1 MRYEVT
7 VTLHIEAE
15 SENQADNRAHGIIN
29 YGGCNDEYFLGWDLE
44 EIEEARAKRRSDDY
58 TPGVKQGAPAE

>member
-15 SENQADNRAHGIIN
+15 SKEQADNRAFGVVN
-29 YGGCNDEYFLGWDLE
+29 YGGCNDEYFLGLDLE
-44 EIEEARAKRRSDDY
+44 EIEEA
-58 TPGVKQGAPAE
+58 P

>member
-7 VTLHIEAE
+7 VTLYIEAE

-44 EIEEARAKRRSDDY
+44 EIVEA
-58 TPGVKQGAPAE
+58 P

>member
-15 SENQADNRAHGIIN
+15 SKEQADNRTFAILN
-29 YGGCNDEYFLGWDLE
+29 YGGWDEKYLLGWDLE
-44 EIEEARAKRRSDDY
+44 EIVEMS
-58 TPGVKQGAPAE
+58 

>member
-15 SENQADNRAHGIIN
+15 SEEQADNRAYAIVN
-29 YGGCNDEYFLGWDLE
+29 FGGQPMTAHEKDLVADIVRATKVRSKTGW
-44 EIEEARAKRRSDDY
+44 KK
-58 TPGVKQGAPAE
+58 V

>member
-15 SENQADNRAHGIIN
+15 SEEQADDYTYNVVN
-29 YGGCNDEYFLGWDLE
+29 YGGCNEGYFLGWDLE
-44 EIEEARAKRRSDDY
+44 EIVEMS
-58 TPGVKQGAPAE
+58 